1 MQKSLQRKLRTLH
14 ANSNSVEF
22 VLGDAKE
29 SDLAMRNLPQRIA
42 RSWERP
48 DANFPYRSREAFRD
62 QIEELLEDSPL
73 DLMVVSPEIAR
84 ETAGRAGVFSRSEVS
99 PAVRTA
105 AGHWEPVPAETRGG
119 PRSEGPLPLFGIG
132 FCRDR
137 DLDRAELDAYEKF
150 RFAAGAARTRHLLEL
165 YPSCGCDGGPPQ
177 RVDDLLA
184 DRLLHS
190 ILEVPATARPLLIQ
204 APYYG
209 PALME
214 SLAAIL
220 PGVPVGIVGGPAGT
234 TFDAFRLLT
243 ESKKYGARGALFGR
257 RIASAEHQPA
267 FVRFLDYLA
276 RGEVAPAEA
285 VHAYHGVLQG
295 LGIRPRRELEED
307 LMSTADLHRG
317 DEASTV
323 SVVVPDSPFGESK
336 TEAFSSSSHPTS
348 PEIVLARHSLKGDGR
363 DGEEPDF
370 DAMTVQEKLDYNQ
383 RRRDRIF
390 G

>member
-1 MQKSLQRKLRTLH
+1 M
-14 ANSNSVEF
+14 
-22 VLGDAKE
+22 LGDAKE
-29 SDLAMRNLPQRIA
+29 SDLALQGLPSRLQ

-48 DANFPYRSREAFRD
+48 DANFPYRSREAYFD
-62 QIEELLEDSPL
+62 QIQELVEDSPL
-73 DLMVVSPEIAR
+73 DLMVVSPEVA
-84 ETAGRAGVFSRSEVS
+84 EKTAGDAGAFSRSPVS
-99 PAVRTA
+99 PAVRSA
-105 AGHWEPVPAETRGG
+105 PGFWSPEPGPTDGG
-119 PRSEGPLPLFGIG
+119 WISDGPFPLFGVG

-137 DLDRAELDAYEKF
+137 ELDQAELDAYEKF
-150 RFAAGAARTRHLLEL
+150 RFVAGAARTRHLLEL
-165 YPSCGCDGGPPQ
+165 YPSCGCDGGPPW

-190 ILEVPATARPLLIQ
+190 ILEVPVAARPLLIQ

-214 SLAAIL
+214 SLAATL

-234 TFDAFRLLT
+234 TFDAFRLLA

-276 RGEVAPAEA
+276 RGDVTPAEA

-295 LGIRPRRELEED
+295 LGIRPRRDLAED
-307 LMSTADLHRG
+307 LMPTADLHRG
-317 DEASTV
+317 DELSTV
-323 SVVVPDSPFGESK
+323 SVVVPDKPFDLSRGDEVAVSASFSK
-336 TEAFSSSSHPTS
+336 RAASEGNAAAWRAVS
-348 PEIVLARHSLKGDGR
+348 E
-363 DGEEPDF
+363 EEPDF
-370 DAMTVQEKLDYNQ
+370 DAMTVQEKLEYNQ